1 MEVFTLKKK
10 CGFIGY
16 FIFFMILALT
26 VVSVAHARG
35 VHLEKTDAKLYMV
48 DAEMLRLIPVKIK
61 IPVGDTQRM
70 AQRLLD
76 ELVEGRDENPK
87 IRRLLPK
94 IPGCLTARMEDYNV
108 TVDIKSEVIKKHPE
122 GRDLELLTI
131 YQIVNTLT
139 GLDGVKTVRFTIDG
153 KTQRNFMGYL
163 DMRETYV
170 PDYFV

>member
-1 MEVFTLKKK
+1 
-10 CGFIGY
+10 
-16 FIFFMILALT
+16 
-26 VVSVAHARG
+26 
-35 VHLEKTDAKLYMV
+35 
-48 DAEMLRLIPVKIK
+48 
-61 IPVGDTQRM
+61 
-70 AQRLLD
+70 
-76 ELVEGRDENPK
+76 DENPK
-87 IRRLLPK
+87 IRRLIPK
-94 IPGCLTARMEDYNV
+94 ISGCLTARMEDYNV
-108 TVDIKSEVIKKHPE
+108 TEDIKSEVIKKHPE

>member
-1 MEVFTLKKK
+1 MKKK
-10 CGFIGY
+10 SGFFGY
-16 FIFFMILALT
+16 FIFFIILALT

-35 VHLEKTDAKLYMV
+35 VHLERVDAKLYMV

-61 IPVGDTQRM
+61 IPEGDTQRM

-87 IRRLLPK
+87 IRRLIPK
-94 IPGCLTARMEDYNV
+94 IRGCLTARVEDYNV
-108 TVDIKSEVIKKHPE
+108 TVNISGEVIKKHPA
-122 GRDLELLTI
+122 GRDLELLTV

-139 GLDGVKTVRFTIDG
+139 ELKGVKTVRFTIDG
-153 KTQRNFMGYL
+153 KTQRNFLGYL
-163 DMRETYV
+163 DMRETFV